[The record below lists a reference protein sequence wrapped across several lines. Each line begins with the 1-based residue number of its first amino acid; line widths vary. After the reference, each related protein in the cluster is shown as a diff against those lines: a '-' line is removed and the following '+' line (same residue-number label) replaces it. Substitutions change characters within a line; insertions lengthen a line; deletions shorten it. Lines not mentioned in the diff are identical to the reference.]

1 MYLEQF
7 KRLFHKTPVYIKSYL
22 LFELGYYLYS
32 KVYTYR
38 KLDSIQYKDVREHVT
53 HKITKELYE
62 QLKLYL
68 VNEPDL
74 TKWLSD
80 AFLDKELITLPNIST
95 LLSYKIYDSPNRNVD
110 ELLSIVKIKCAP
122 IIKPSGPLS
131 YRNMSSIMMTNNL
144 NITHKPFAYYTAM
157 YFIRKVFNFYMY
169 TSGFTN
175 IIDPST
181 RLRIWVK
188 YNKNAVNKTP
198 LVFIHGFGLGI
209 VPYVNKIRKLSVD
222 RTLILPELP
231 NISYDLYTA
240 APPPSADNIADALYD
255 ILVKRGVELID
266 IMGHSYGTMILNI
279 FQNKY
284 PHMCNYKT
292 YAEPVCFYIQYG
304 QMASTTYNFSLDT
317 CGNILMYLAYLF
329 VYRDMYIQ
337 YINRRSMF
345 MEHFLIKNLD
355 DKTHIILAKDDRFVP
370 SSWVYAY
377 ITRHYP
383 HIKIDMIDG
392 GHGSFLLI

>member
-7 KRLFHKTPVYIKSYL
+7 KKLFHKTPVYIKSYL
-22 LFELGYYLYS
+22 VFELGYYLYS
-32 KVYTYR
+32 KLYIYS
-38 KLDSIQYKDVREHVT
+38 KLDSIHYREVISPLT
-53 HKITKELYE
+53 SKKSKEIYE

-80 AFLDKELITLPNIST
+80 AFLDKNLITLPNIST
-95 LLSYKIYDSPNRNVD
+95 LLSYKIYDSPNKNVD
-110 ELLSIVKIKCAP
+110 ELLSIIKIKCAP
-122 IIKPSGPLS
+122 IIKPYGPLS
-131 YRNMSSIMMTNNL
+131 YRNMSSLMMTNNL
-144 NITHKPFAYYTAM
+144 NITHKPFAFYTAM
-157 YFIRKVFNFYMY
+157 YFIRRAFNCYMY
-169 TSGFTN
+169 TLGFTS

-181 RLRIWVK
+181 RLRLWVR

-198 LVFIHGFGLGI
+198 LVFIHGFGVGI
-209 VPYVNKIRKLSVD
+209 VQYINKIRKLSAN

-231 NISYDLYTA
+231 NISYDLYKF
-240 APPPSADNIADALYD
+240 PPPSADNICDALYD

-304 QMASTTYNFSLDT
+304 QLASTTYNFSLNT
-317 CGNILMYLAYLF
+317 CGNILEYLCYSF
-329 VYRDMYIQ
+329 IYRDMYIQ
-337 YINRRSMF
+337 YINRRGMF

-355 DKTHIILAKDDRFVP
+355 DKTNIILAKDDTFVP

-392 GHGSFLLI
+392 GHGSFVFV